1 MTNIASFIDHTAL
14 KPDTT
19 SAKIDQLCEEALEH
33 KFASVCVNPH
43 FISRVVKNL
52 EGSTVLPC
60 VVTGFPLGANTP
72 EVKIYETE
80 QVLYAGAK
88 EVDTVINI
96 SAVIAQDWELIHKEI
111 SGMSCACA
119 KSGANLKVILETCLL
134 NRSQIVKACE
144 VAVESGADFVK
155 TSTGFSTAGADL
167 ETVALMRGT
176 VGDKAG
182 VKASGGIKTYEDAL
196 NMINAGASR
205 IGSSSG
211 VKLLNPS

>member
-1 MTNIASFIDHTAL
+1 MDNIASFIDHTAL

-19 SAKIDQLCEEALEH
+19 PETIDRLCEEAIEH

-43 FISRVVKNL
+43 FIDRVVKNL
-52 EGSTVLPC
+52 QGSTVLPC

-72 EVKIYETE
+72 EVKIFETQ
-80 QVLYAGAK
+80 QVLAAGAK

-96 SAVIAQDWELIHKEI
+96 SALIAQDWELIHKEI

-134 NRSQIVKACE
+134 NRSQIIKACE
-144 VAVESGADFVK
+144 IALESGADFVK
-155 TSTGFSTAGADL
+155 TSTGFSTAGADVD
-167 ETVALMRGT
+167 TVALMRSA

-196 NMINAGASR
+196 RMIKAGASR

-211 VKLLNPS
+211 VRLLKP